1 MRRGRCFVIVA
12 GCVLLGT
19 MGCRTPKQ
27 EASPA
32 FAAANLPVVARQL
45 AMPDVSRALDE
56 TADPIHTTVEPYHWL
71 TAEEVRVLACSR
83 AAAASLIEAM
93 AAEPP
98 STFPV
103 IKSHT
108 SADKLRRITA
118 TNLANEA
125 RLRTAGAA
133 LDLYFRLQEA
143 ELLTDVLTLSQVEVD
158 RLVESGKVMA
168 DKGFTESADYLK
180 LRQQQIELRADR
192 AKLQNG
198 IHRLNLELKALL
210 ALDTTSG
217 RLLPSDAIRIDSENL
232 DADRAVQIAIAQRPD
247 LQTIRDL
254 ANRLDQRS
262 VDAVRQTFAGLVPPL
277 GAVTAASKVFAPG
290 LRLFFPALASGDV
303 EGLRRQLRMH
313 LAEREREAAKDVR
326 STVAEW
332 HLQRDLVAIARQR
345 QAIEVENVRELTVKK
360 EKGASVEVE
369 YRRALI
375 AKLTADAAVI
385 REAVKW
391 KQLDVRARREMGLLC
406 GGTGTG
412 CDSCK

>member
-1 MRRGRCFVIVA
+1 MRSGRCWILVA
-12 GCVLLGT
+12 GCVLLG
-19 MGCRTPKQ
+19 MAGCRTPKQ
-27 EASPA
+27 EGGLG
-32 FAAANLPVVARQL
+32 FAATDLEVVERKL
-45 AMPDVSRALDE
+45 ALPDVSQAVDD
-56 TADPIHTTVEPYHWL
+56 TADPIHAKVEQYHRL
-71 TAEEVRVLACSR
+71 SAEEVRVLACSR

-98 STFPV
+98 STFPI

-133 LDLYFRLQEA
+133 LDLYYRLQEA
-143 ELLTDVLTLSQVEVD
+143 ELLTDVLAQSQAEVD
-158 RLVESGKVMA
+158 RLVESGKVMSER
-168 DKGFTESADYLK
+168 GFTESADYLK

-198 IHRLNLELKALL
+198 IDRLNLELKAIL

-217 RLLPSDAIRIDSENL
+217 RLLPADAIRVDAELL

-290 LRLFFPALASGDV
+290 LRLFFPALANGDV
-303 EGLRRQLRMH
+303 EGLRKQLRMN
-313 LAEREREAAKDVR
+313 LADREREAAKDVR
-326 STVAEW
+326 STVGEW

-345 QAIEVENVRELTVKK
+345 QALEVENVRELTVKK
-360 EKGASVEVE
+360 QKGASVEVE

-375 AKLTADAAVI
+375 AKLTADANVI

-391 KQLDVRARREMGLLC
+391 KQIDVRARREMGLLC
-406 GGTGTG
+406 GGNGSG
-412 CDSCK
+412 CK

>member
-1 MRRGRCFVIVA
+1 MRSGRCWILVA
-12 GCVLLGT
+12 GCVLLG
-19 MGCRTPKQ
+19 MAGCRTPKQ
-27 EASPA
+27 EGGLG
-32 FAAANLPVVARQL
+32 FAATDLEVVERKL
-45 AMPDVSRALDE
+45 ALPDVSQAVDD
-56 TADPIHTTVEPYHWL
+56 TADPIHAKVEQYHRL
-71 TAEEVRVLACSR
+71 SAEEVRVLACSR

-98 STFPV
+98 STFPI

-133 LDLYFRLQEA
+133 LDLYYRLQEA
-143 ELLTDVLTLSQVEVD
+143 ELLTDVLAQSQAEVD
-158 RLVESGKVMA
+158 RLVESGKVMSER
-168 DKGFTESADYLK
+168 GFTESADYLK

-198 IHRLNLELKALL
+198 IDRLNLELKAIL

-217 RLLPSDAIRIDSENL
+217 RLLPADAIHVDAELL

-290 LRLFFPALASGDV
+290 LRLFFPALANGDV
-303 EGLRRQLRMH
+303 EGLRKQLRMN
-313 LAEREREAAKDVR
+313 LADREREAAKDVR
-326 STVAEW
+326 STVGEW

-345 QAIEVENVRELTVKK
+345 QALEVENVRELTVKK
-360 EKGASVEVE
+360 QKGASVEVE

-375 AKLTADAAVI
+375 AKLTADANVI

-391 KQLDVRARREMGLLC
+391 KQIDVRARREMGLLC
-406 GGTGTG
+406 GGNGSG
-412 CDSCK
+412 CK

>member
-1 MRRGRCFVIVA
+1 MRSGRCWILVA
-12 GCVLLGT
+12 GCVLLG
-19 MGCRTPKQ
+19 MAGCRTPKQ
-27 EASPA
+27 EGGLG
-32 FAAANLPVVARQL
+32 FAATDLEVVERKL
-45 AMPDVSRALDE
+45 ALPDVSQAVDD
-56 TADPIHTTVEPYHWL
+56 TADPIHAKVEQYHRL
-71 TAEEVRVLACSR
+71 SAEEVRVLACSR
-83 AAAASLIEAM
+83 AAAAGLIEAM

-98 STFPV
+98 STFPI

-133 LDLYFRLQEA
+133 LDLYYRLQEA
-143 ELLTDVLTLSQVEVD
+143 ELLTDVLAQSQAEVD
-158 RLVESGKVMA
+158 RLVESGKVMSER
-168 DKGFTESADYLK
+168 GFTESADYLK

-198 IHRLNLELKALL
+198 IDRLNLELKAIL

-217 RLLPSDAIRIDSENL
+217 RLLPADAIRVDAELL

-290 LRLFFPALASGDV
+290 LRLFFPALANGDV
-303 EGLRRQLRMH
+303 EGLRKQLRMN
-313 LAEREREAAKDVR
+313 LADREREAAKDVR
-326 STVAEW
+326 STVGEW

-345 QAIEVENVRELTVKK
+345 QALEVENVRELTVKK
-360 EKGASVEVE
+360 QKGASVEVE

-375 AKLTADAAVI
+375 AKLTADANVI

-391 KQLDVRARREMGLLC
+391 KQIDVRARREMGLLC
-406 GGTGTG
+406 GGNGSG
-412 CDSCK
+412 CK

>member
-1 MRRGRCFVIVA
+1 MRSGRCWILVA
-12 GCVLLGT
+12 GCVLLG
-19 MGCRTPKQ
+19 MAGCRTPKQ
-27 EASPA
+27 EGGLG
-32 FAAANLPVVARQL
+32 FAATDLEVVERKL
-45 AMPDVSRALDE
+45 ALPDVSQAVDD
-56 TADPIHTTVEPYHWL
+56 TADPIHAKVEQYHRL
-71 TAEEVRVLACSR
+71 SAEEVRVLACSR

-98 STFPV
+98 STFPI

-133 LDLYFRLQEA
+133 LDLYYRLQEA
-143 ELLTDVLTLSQVEVD
+143 ELLTDVLAQSQSEVD

-168 DKGFTESADYLK
+168 ERGFTESADYLK

-198 IHRLNLELKALL
+198 IDRLNLELKAIL

-217 RLLPSDAIRIDSENL
+217 RLLPADAIHVDAELL

-290 LRLFFPALASGDV
+290 LRLFFPALANGDV
-303 EGLRRQLRMH
+303 EGLRKQLRMN
-313 LAEREREAAKDVR
+313 LADREREAAKDVR
-326 STVAEW
+326 STVGEW

-345 QAIEVENVRELTVKK
+345 QALEVENVRELTVKK
-360 EKGASVEVE
+360 QKGASVEVE

-375 AKLTADAAVI
+375 AKLTADANVI

-391 KQLDVRARREMGLLC
+391 KQIDVRARREMGLLC
-406 GGTGTG
+406 GGNGSG
-412 CDSCK
+412 CK

>member
-1 MRRGRCFVIVA
+1 MA
-12 GCVLLGT
+12 
-19 MGCRTPKQ
+19 GCRTPKQ
-27 EASPA
+27 EGGLG
-32 FAAANLPVVARQL
+32 FAATDLEVVERKL
-45 AMPDVSRALDE
+45 ALPDVSQAVDD
-56 TADPIHTTVEPYHWL
+56 TADPIHAKVEQYHRL
-71 TAEEVRVLACSR
+71 SAEEVRVLACSR

-98 STFPV
+98 STFPI

-133 LDLYFRLQEA
+133 LDLYYRLQEA
-143 ELLTDVLTLSQVEVD
+143 ELLTDVLAQSQSEVD

-168 DKGFTESADYLK
+168 ERGFTESADYLK

-198 IHRLNLELKALL
+198 IDRLNLELKAIL

-217 RLLPSDAIRIDSENL
+217 RLLPADAIHVDAELL

-290 LRLFFPALASGDV
+290 LRLFFPALANGDV
-303 EGLRRQLRMH
+303 EGLRKQLRMN
-313 LAEREREAAKDVR
+313 LADREREAAKDVR
-326 STVAEW
+326 STVGEW

-345 QAIEVENVRELTVKK
+345 QALEVENVRELTVKK
-360 EKGASVEVE
+360 QKGASVEVE

-375 AKLTADAAVI
+375 AKLTADANVI

-391 KQLDVRARREMGLLC
+391 KQIDVRARREMGLLC
-406 GGTGTG
+406 GGNGSG
-412 CDSCK
+412 CK